1 MTETL
6 EILDIIDKKLE
17 PLELRCI
24 DIRYSSP
31 VLSIFIDFPLGGQ
44 QPENVAI
51 QDCVRAT
58 KELRDWEQ
66 LDSWYGKSFELA
78 VCSPGIEK
86 PVVRIEDF
94 KKHLGDYFKIKL
106 KEKLDGQKNFQGE
119 LLEIEGSEAS
129 EAKLKIEFEEKVS
142 VVPVRYIQ
150 QADCHIQKTT
160 QSENIR
166 G

>member
-1 MTETL
+1 MIDTL
-6 EILDIIDKKLE
+6 ETLDIIDKKLE

-31 VLSIFIDFPLGGQ
+31 VLSIFIDFPLDAKND
-44 QPENVAI
+44 ENVAI

-58 KELRDWEQ
+58 KELRDWDQ
-66 LDSWYGKSFELA
+66 LERWYGKSFELA

-86 PVVRIEDF
+86 PIVRIEDF
-94 KKHLGDYFKIKL
+94 KNHLGDYFKIKL

-119 LLEIEGSEAS
+119 LLEIEGDERSQ
-129 EAKLKIEFEEKVS
+129 AKLKIEFEEKIS
-142 VVPVRYIQ
+142 VVPVSYIQ
-150 QADCHIQKTT
+150 QADCHIKKLNH
-160 QSENIR
+160 SEKKR